1 MYAHTYRVL
10 ANCRCHIT
18 HVHGMKR
25 AEEIVASI
33 RNNTCFL
40 KKYFMLNNPEVK
52 EKKFVLENCT
62 YLVLPEYAE

>member
-1 MYAHTYRVL
+1 ML

-40 KKYFMLNNPEVK
+40 KKYFMLNKSEEKRSK
-52 EKKFVLENCT
+52 EKVVLENCT
-62 YLVLPEYAE
+62 YQVLPEYAE